1 MSEFEHV
8 KRFAV
13 RAVDLD
19 LSGRLQPVIAV
30 DYLLE
35 AAADH
40 AAALKVGVIDLFGK
54 GLTWVLSRLHV
65 RFARYPRWGE
75 AVTLRTWP
83 SAQLPLY
90 ALREFEIADA
100 AGPAIQ
106 ATSSWIVID
115 LKTKRP
121 VKLTDHFP
129 LYPLRPARAVA
140 DDFPPLPAPTRADLG
155 REYPVFFSDL
165 DINRHVTSTVY
176 IQRALETVP
185 EDVLF
190 NARPSSIE
198 VNYRSEA
205 FYGDGIVVET
215 ARLAEADPPAFLHR
229 LSRASDGREFTL
241 LRTAWAR
248 PPRPAKA

>member
-1 MSEFEHV
+1 MSEFEHL
-8 KRFAV
+8 KTFAV

-19 LSGRLQPVIAV
+19 VSGRLQPVIAV

-40 AAALKVGVIDLFGK
+40 AAALGVGVIDLFGK

-65 RFARYPRWGE
+65 RFGRYPRWGE
-75 AVTLRTWP
+75 TVTLRTWP

-90 ALREFEIADA
+90 ALREFEISDA
-100 AGPAIQ
+100 AGPAIL

-129 LYPLRPARAVA
+129 LYPLRPDRAIA
-140 DDFPPLPAPTRADLG
+140 DDFPPLPSPTRANLE

-176 IQRALETVP
+176 IQRTLETVP

-205 FYGDGIVVET
+205 FYGDGIVVRTES
-215 ARLAEADPPAFLHR
+215 PAGPENGWFLHR
-229 LSRASDGREFTL
+229 LSRKADDRELTL

-248 PPRPAKA
+248 LPRPVKA